1 MFTRRN
7 WLLRCSIL
15 INIAVLLY
23 ICSHVMIGS
32 GNFAFVIQEDYA
44 LKSPQSSALYRTNTA
59 NVALMQQS
67 MDNLEKQTVQQQQQ
81 RHEPQETARDS
92 DPDSQLDNDSNQV
105 SQKINFYFILFY
117 FCGLLST
124 VSALISIIQCT
135 SNAVCL
141 KF

>member
-32 GNFAFVIQEDYA
+32 GNFAFVIQEDYP

-67 MDNLEKQTVQQQQQ
+67 MDNLEKQTAQQQQQQQQ

-105 SQKINFYFILFY
+105 SQNINFNYFFSSSSSI
-117 FCGLLST
+117 FCGFYLLSPP
-124 VSALISIIQCT
+124 
-135 SNAVCL
+135 
-141 KF
+141 

>member
-1 MFTRRN
+1 
-7 WLLRCSIL
+7 
-15 INIAVLLY
+15 
-23 ICSHVMIGS
+23 MIGS

-67 MDNLEKQTVQQQQQ
+67 MDNLEKQTAQQQQQQ

-105 SQKINFYFILFY
+105 S
-117 FCGLLST
+117 
-124 VSALISIIQCT
+124 
-135 SNAVCL
+135 
-141 KF
+141 